1 MRTTLST
8 QVQQILPGYSFL
20 AEWYGVSLS
29 DDDPAIGDVTGF
41 SPDRVTP
48 VPGSVPDP
56 TCSKAGFFVF
66 RDVVG
71 FAGNGFFRNFEAVAL
86 ATVFVPALA
95 SVMALIG
102 LGPVEAV
109 KLDLFDVE
117 LTFGLQKLRSEMK
130 ARAPSWPF

>member
-1 MRTTLST
+1 M
-8 QVQQILPGYSFL
+8 
-20 AEWYGVSLS
+20 
-29 DDDPAIGDVTGF
+29 
-41 SPDRVTP
+41 
-48 VPGSVPDP
+48 PGSVPDP
-56 TCSKAGFFVF
+56 SRSEPGFFVF

-71 FAGNGFFRNFEAVAL
+71 FAGNGFFRNFKAVAL